1 MQVYCHSLAGVIILF
16 YATYADRY
24 GNAYADEH
32 HTPVG
37 RFGYLFAELATEQ
50 LIPLPEGATLMLI
63 PGRSAVGVDATGRF
77 RRLGSE
83 RYALAALLP
92 QGYTRVALP
101 AWHGDGPKLPLFGYT
116 AVAWREGSFY
126 AAAKVEDEQ
135 LYKWAP
141 GNYNTE
147 DMEQLLTTRLEE
159 MPNNPIIAQLAGCV
173 REYGCFTAQNI
184 FYRRWEGGI
193 PVSSNCNAACVGCIS
208 EQEAECCPSPQSR
221 IKYQPSPEQIVA
233 AALPH
238 LMRAEDAIVSFG
250 QGCEGEPMLQHRV
263 ITAAISQIRSSTS
276 RGTINANTNAG
287 FTEGV
292 KAVVDAGIDS
302 LRVSIN
308 SAIEAN
314 YQAYY
319 RPRGYALADVRRSI
333 EYAKSHGVYVALNLL
348 AFPGVTDREDE
359 LEALIELIRN
369 TGVDM
374 VQVRN
379 LNIDPEDY
387 SQLMRASRG
396 ELYGLEQLSG
406 VLKSEVA
413 GLQVGSFSRP
423 VR

>member
-1 MQVYCHSLAGVIILF
+1 
-16 YATYADRY
+16 
-24 GNAYADEH
+24 
-32 HTPVG
+32 
-37 RFGYLFAELATEQ
+37 
-50 LIPLPEGATLMLI
+50 MLI
-63 PGRSAVGVDATGRF
+63 PGRSAVGVDASGRF

-92 QGYTRVALP
+92 QGYTRIALP
-101 AWHGDGPKLPLFGYT
+101 AWHGDGPELPLFGYT
-116 AVAWREGSFY
+116 AVAWHKGTFY
-126 AAAKVEDEQ
+126 VAAKVEDEK

-141 GNYNTE
+141 ERYNTE
-147 DMEQLLTTRLEE
+147 ELDSLLRKREAE
-159 MPNNPIIAQLAGCV
+159 IPGNPIIAQLAKCV

-193 PVSSNCNAACVGCIS
+193 PVSSSCNAACVGCIS

-221 IKYQPSPEQIVA
+221 INYQPTPEQVVSV
-233 AALPH
+233 ALPH
-238 LMRAEDAIVSFG
+238 LLQAEDAIISFG
-250 QGCEGEPMLQHRV
+250 QGCEGEPLLQYRV
-263 ITAAISQIRSSTS
+263 ISAAIRQIRSHTE

-292 KAVVDAGIDS
+292 RAVVDAGINS

-308 SAIEAN
+308 SAIAAN

-319 RPRGYALADVRRSI
+319 RPRGYSLTDVRNSI
-333 EYAKSHGVYVALNLL
+333 KYAKAQGVFVALNLL

-359 LEALIELIRN
+359 LEALIELIGN

-379 LNIDPEDY
+379 LNIDPEQY
-387 SQLMRASRG
+387 LQLMEGSHG
-396 ELYGLEQLSG
+396 ELYGLDQLAD
-406 VLKSEVA
+406 VLKSEHP
-413 GLQVGSFSRP
+413 GLRVGSFSHP